1 MERLTRNPVVRF
13 VWDIVDLYF
22 SKRVSRSAAELAYF
36 LILSFFPALICI
48 NAVIGTLNLD
58 VVSLLEEAAV
68 IIPEAALAVLTEY
81 VRYITT
87 NQSHAL
93 LVGGII
99 MMLFSASAAM
109 RSLMNV
115 MDDIYERR
123 AYSGLWQIVASV
135 VFSVL
140 FLLTIYL
147 SLVVVLTGNWF
158 FHLLEEFIHRFPRLA
173 HVKLP
178 WEWQWMRFLILFCL
192 VMAVVMLVYAIAT
205 AQIRWTAERVFT
217 LVFML
222 VGGMAVF
229 AGLFLVYAA
238 LCFFTL
244 DGLEFMNVLTD
255 GAREYGKYPLD
266 IYGKRVLRLATFIV
280 PYSLI
285 QYYPL
290 QYILG
295 HVSSP
300 VYMFLPLLAILFL
313 LPCYGLWRFG
323 VRHYKSSGS

>member
-1 MERLTRNPVVRF
+1 MERLKRNPVVGF

-48 NAVIGTLNLD
+48 NAVIGTLDLD
-58 VVSLLEEAAV
+58 VASLLEEASI
-68 IIPEAALAVLTEY
+68 IIPEAALAVLSEY

-115 MDDIYERR
+115 MDDIYERKT
-123 AYSGLWQIVASV
+123 YTGLWQIVASV

-158 FHLLEEFIHRFPRLA
+158 FHLLEGFIHRFPRLA
-173 HVKLP
+173 HIKLP

-192 VMAVVMLVYAIAT
+192 VMAVVMLVYRAT
-205 AQIRWTAERVFT
+205 SPRGRPRPPILTGAFLASAA
-217 LVFML
+217 LVLASILFSY
-222 VGGMAVF
+222 F
-229 AGLFLVYAA
+229 IGLSSRYSLVYGSLGSVVILLVWLY
-238 LCFFTL
+238 LC
-244 DGLEFMNVLTD
+244 GN
-255 GAREYGKYPLD
+255 
-266 IYGKRVLRLATFIV
+266 II
-280 PYSLI
+280 
-285 QYYPL
+285 
-290 QYILG
+290 ILG
-295 HVSSP
+295 SCFNRVW
-300 VYMFLPLLAILFL
+300 
-313 LPCYGLWRFG
+313 YGRKLERQ
-323 VRHYKSSGS
+323 KS

>member
-192 VMAVVMLVYAIAT
+192 VMAVVMLVYRAT
-205 AQIRWTAERVFT
+205 APRGRPRPPILTGAFLASGA
-217 LVFML
+217 LVLASVLFSY
-222 VGGMAVF
+222 F
-229 AGLFLVYAA
+229 IGLSS
-238 LCFFTL
+238 
-244 DGLEFMNVLTD
+244 
-255 GAREYGKYPLD
+255 R
-266 IYGKRVLRLATFIV
+266 
-280 PYSLI
+280 YSLI
-285 QYYPL
+285 YGSLGSVVILLVWLYL
-290 QYILG
+290 CGNIIILG
-295 HVSSP
+295 SCFNRVW
-300 VYMFLPLLAILFL
+300 YGRKLA
-313 LPCYGLWRFG
+313 
-323 VRHYKSSGS
+323 KQKT